1 MGNLRRY
8 KNLFSREKEMKK
20 LLMSV
25 AALAMAATTAMA
37 QERYVMITH
46 TQGTDPFWPVVEKG
60 GRDAAA
66 AIGATLE
73 YNFDVSGDMAAMAA
87 LIEAAAASN
96 PDGIIV
102 SLPDADALGPAIKSA
117 VADGIPVVTMN
128 SGLESSAALGALMHV
143 GQPERLAGESA
154 GARAKAEGVT
164 KGLCLNQEAF
174 NTALVDRCSGYFDA
188 MGTDL
193 NMIDVSNDPAQIET
207 RTAAALEADESIDG
221 VLAVGPHVCEAAN
234 KAIKAVGAEV
244 HLACFDLS
252 PGVMDMIEAGDAAF
266 TIDQQ
271 QRLQGYMPVVVLH
284 LYNNHAGLLPGNNIA
299 SGPGFVD
306 ASNAAAVKELAGVD
320 R

>member
-1 MGNLRRY
+1 
-8 KNLFSREKEMKK
+8 MKK
-20 LLMSV
+20 ILMAS
-25 AALAMAATTAMA
+25 AALAMAATGAFA
-37 QERYVMITH
+37 ERYVMITH

-66 AIGATLE
+66 AIGAELE

-102 SLPDADALGPAIKSA
+102 SLPDAAALGPAIKAA

-128 SGLESSAALGALMHV
+128 SGLESSAELGALMHV
-143 GQPERLAGESA
+143 GQPERLAGEAA
-154 GARAKAEGVT
+154 GGRAKAEGVT
-164 KGLCLNQEAF
+164 TGLCLNQEAF
-174 NTALVDRCSGYFDA
+174 NTALVDRCEGYFS
-188 MGTDL
+188 GLGGDL

-207 RTAAALEADESIDG
+207 RTAAALQADPSIDG
-221 VLAVGPHVCEAAN
+221 VLAVGPHVCEAAT
-234 KAIKAVGAEV
+234 KAIEAVGAEV

-252 PGVMDMIEAGDAAF
+252 PGVMEMIEDGRASF

-271 QRLQGYMPVVVLH
+271 QRLQGYMPVIVLH

-306 ASNAAAVKELAGVD
+306 KSNAAAVKALAGID

>member
-1 MGNLRRY
+1 V
-8 KNLFSREKEMKK
+8 KK
-20 LLMSV
+20 FAKTLALSAAAAAFAT
-25 AALAMAATTAMA
+25 AALAE
-37 QERYVMITH
+37 ERYVMITH

-66 AIGATLE
+66 AVGATLE
-73 YNFDVSGDMAAMAA
+73 YNFDVSGDMASMAA
-87 LIEAAAASN
+87 LIEAAAASE

-128 SGLESSAALGALMHV
+128 SGLEASAKLGALMHV
-143 GQPERLAGESA
+143 GQPERLAGEAA
-154 GARAKAEGVT
+154 GTRAKAEGVT

-188 MGTDL
+188 LGTDL
-193 NMIDVSNDPAQIET
+193 NMIDVSNDVAQIET
-207 RTAAALEADESIDG
+207 RTAAALESDESIDG
-221 VLAVGPHVCEAAN
+221 VLAVGPHVCEAAG
-234 KAIKAVGAEV
+234 KAIKAVGAEL

-252 PGVMDMIEAGDAAF
+252 PGVMNMIEAGDAAF

-271 QRLQGYMPVVVLH
+271 QRLQGYMPVIVLH
-284 LYNNHAGLLPGNNIA
+284 LYNNHAGLLPGANIP

-306 ASNAAAVKELAGVD
+306 KSNAAQVKALAGVD

>member
-1 MGNLRRY
+1 
-8 KNLFSREKEMKK
+8 MKK
-20 LLMSV
+20 ILATAV
-25 AALAMAATTAMA
+25 AAMVLAGAAVG

-60 GRDAAA
+60 GRDAARHV
-66 AIGATLE
+66 GATLE

-87 LIEAAAASN
+87 LIEAAAASE

-102 SLPDADALGPAIKSA
+102 SLPDPAALGPAIKSA
-117 VADGIPVVTMN
+117 VADGIPVVTIN
-128 SGLESSAALGALMHV
+128 SGLESSAELGALMHV
-143 GQPERLAGESA
+143 GQPEYDAGMAA
-154 GARAKAEGVT
+154 GMRAKAEGVT

-174 NTALVDRCSGYFDA
+174 NTALVDRCTGYFDA
-188 MGTDL
+188 MGAKL
-193 NMIDVSNDPAQIET
+193 NQIDVSNDVAQIQT
-207 RTAAALEADESIDG
+207 RTAAALQADESIDG

-234 KAIKAVGAEV
+234 KAIEEVGADV

-252 PGVMDMIEAGDAAF
+252 PGVMDMISRGDAAF

-271 QRLQGYMPVVVLH
+271 QRLQGYMPVIVLH
-284 LYNNHAGLLPGNNIA
+284 LYNNHAGLLPGANIP

-306 ASNAAAVKELAGVD
+306 SSNAAAVKELAGID

>member
-1 MGNLRRY
+1 
-8 KNLFSREKEMKK
+8 MKRI
-20 LLMSV
+20 LL
-25 AALAMAATTAMA
+25 AAAAAATVASGAFA

-66 AIGATLE
+66 AVGATLE

-102 SLPDADALGPAIKSA
+102 SLPDADALGPAIRAA

-128 SGLESSAALGALMHV
+128 SGLESSKELGALMHV
-143 GQPERLAGESA
+143 GQPERLAGEAA
-154 GARAKAEGVT
+154 GERAKAEGVT
-164 KGLCLNQEAF
+164 NGLCLNQEAF
-174 NTALVDRCSGYFDA
+174 NTALVDRCEGYFA
-188 MGTDL
+188 GLGGEL

-207 RTAAALEADESIDG
+207 RTAAALQADASIDG
-221 VLAVGPHVCEAAN
+221 VLAVGPHVCEAAV
-234 KAIKAVGAEV
+234 KAIEAVGADV

-252 PGVMDMIEAGDAAF
+252 PGVMDMIENGQASF

-271 QRLQGYMPVVVLH
+271 QRLQGYMPVIVLH

-306 ASNAAAVKELAGVD
+306 KSNAAAVKELAGID

>member
-1 MGNLRRY
+1 
-8 KNLFSREKEMKK
+8 MKK
-20 LLMSV
+20 TIL
-25 AALAMAATTAMA
+25 AAIAAATALAAPAFA

-102 SLPDADALGPAIKSA
+102 SLPDAAALGPAIKAA

-128 SGLESSAALGALMHV
+128 SGLESSAELGALMHV
-143 GQPERLAGESA
+143 GQPERDAGFAA
-154 GARAKAEGVT
+154 GTRAMAEGVT
-164 KGLCLNQEAF
+164 RGLCLNQEAF
-174 NTALVDRCSGYFDA
+174 NTALVDRCTGYFDA
-188 MGTDL
+188 MGADL
-193 NMIDVSNDPAQIET
+193 NQIDVSNDPAQIET
-207 RTAAALEADESIDG
+207 RTAAALQADPSIDG
-221 VLAVGPHVCEAAN
+221 VLAVGPHVCEAAV
-234 KAIKAVGAEV
+234 KAIEAVGADV

-252 PGVMDMIEAGDAAF
+252 PGVMDMIENGQASF

-271 QRLQGYMPVVVLH
+271 QRLQGYMPVIVLH

-306 ASNAAAVKELAGVD
+306 KSNAAAVKELAGID

>member
-1 MGNLRRY
+1 
-8 KNLFSREKEMKK
+8 MKK
-20 LLMSV
+20 TVLAAAV
-25 AALAMAATTAMA
+25 AATALGSAAFA

-66 AIGATLE
+66 AVGATLE

-102 SLPDADALGPAIKSA
+102 SLPDAAALGPAIKAA

-128 SGLESSAALGALMHV
+128 SGLESSAELGALMHV
-143 GQPERLAGESA
+143 GQPEYDAGMAA
-154 GARAKAEGVT
+154 GKRAMEEGVT
-164 KGLCLNQEAF
+164 TGLCLNQEAF
-174 NTALVDRCSGYFDA
+174 NTALVDRCTGYFDA
-188 MGTDL
+188 MGADL
-193 NMIDVSNDPAQIET
+193 NQIDVSNDPAQIET
-207 RTAAALEADESIDG
+207 RTAAALQADPSIDG
-221 VLAVGPHVCEAAN
+221 VLAVGPHVCEAAV
-234 KAIKAVGAEV
+234 KAIEAVGADV

-252 PGVMDMIEAGDAAF
+252 PGVMDMIENGQASF

-271 QRLQGYMPVVVLH
+271 QRLQGYMPVIVLH

-306 ASNAAAVKELAGVD
+306 KSNAAAVKELAGID